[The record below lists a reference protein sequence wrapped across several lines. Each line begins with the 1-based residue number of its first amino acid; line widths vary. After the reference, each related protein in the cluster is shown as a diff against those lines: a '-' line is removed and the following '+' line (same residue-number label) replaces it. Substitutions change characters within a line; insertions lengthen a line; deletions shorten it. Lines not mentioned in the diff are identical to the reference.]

1 MVALADV
8 SFSINTGDF
17 LGICGENGA
26 GKSTLMKILSGSY
39 SHTEYTGE
47 ILVDGKPAKITSI
60 QDSQKLGVEMTYQ
73 EQNVML
79 DATVAENLMVGNLPG
94 GRMVVNFKEMYA
106 TVEKFLREMN
116 LNLDPRQTLRTVSNG
131 GQIQMI
137 SIMRAVLKHPR
148 ILVLDEPTT
157 ALTDNEVEIVFNML
171 NRLRKEGITCIYI
184 SHKLEE
190 VFRMCDKVMVLRD
203 GHMISMH
210 EDIREVTR
218 DSLISEMIGR
228 ELSNTYHHKDVHT
241 DEVVLSVRNM
251 RIRNPNNAAINIIDD
266 MSFDLHKGEV
276 LGLGG
281 LVGAGRSEILGAIFA
296 QITQGVSREVT
307 LNGESVSIKKPM
319 DAIRLGI
326 GYLTEERRSSG
337 LVVQMTVRE
346 NISLASLKDLA
357 GGLAI
362 NAEDERAK
370 TRKVFED
377 LHIKAPSLETLV
389 GTLSGGNQQK
399 VVLAKW
405 LMTNCRV
412 LFLDEPT
419 KGIDV
424 GAKSEFYQI
433 IDALTEQGIS
443 IVLVSSDMP
452 EFISLCDRCLVIAD
466 GGVRAELIGSQIT
479 QENIMRAVV

>member
-8 SFSINTGDF
+8 SFSINKGDF

-47 ILVDGKPAKITSI
+47 ILVDGKPVKITSI
-60 QDSQKLGVEMTYQ
+60 KDSQKLGVEMTYQ

-94 GRMVVNFKEMYA
+94 GKLVVNFKKMYA

-137 SIMRAVLKHPR
+137 SILRAVLKHPR

-171 NRLRKEGITCIYI
+171 TRLRQEGITCIYI

-190 VFRMCDKVMVLRD
+190 LFRMCNKVLVLRD
-203 GHMISMH
+203 GRMISTH
-210 EDIREVTR
+210 DIDHVTR
-218 DSLISEMIGR
+218 DTLISEMIGR
-228 ELSNTYHHKDVHT
+228 ELSNTYHHRDVHT

-251 RIRNPNNAAINIIDD
+251 RIRNPNNEAINIIDD
-266 MSFDLHKGEV
+266 LSFDVHKGEV

-296 QITQGVSREVT
+296 QITQGVSRELT
-307 LNGESVSIKKPM
+307 LNGERVTIKKPM

-337 LVVQMTVRE
+337 LVIQMTVRE

-362 NAEDERAK
+362 SAEDERNK
-370 TRKVFED
+370 TQKIFDD
-377 LHIKAPSLETLV
+377 LHIKAPSLETVV

-405 LMTNCRV
+405 LMTQCKV

>member
-8 SFSINTGDF
+8 SFSINKGDF